1 MLVPSLGTSLG
12 PMHEDH
18 ALPVDDTLRLAL
30 HNEVHARPPARVRLP
45 AVIIYVAVLN
55 DGISRA
61 DEHAHLQ
68 RLPGQHGLAED
79 ALNAN
84 FLRLRCG
91 EFSLKW
97 ERHAEFTRYSVVQ
110 PLPADAEPSAQTLDG
125 LALRVAADW
134 LGRIPGRTFAAIK
147 LVMLERPLTFAPSAL
162 AEAQAWFG
170 AHATVASTMGGHSLV
185 VTDFCLRAT
194 GFEHIVVLAE
204 PGTPETRAG
213 RICQRLLELETY
225 RLMALRGLPAAKSLG
240 ATLADVEATLADI
253 TARLERRGASEAEL
267 LDDLISTAARIEHAT
282 AAHQYRFAATQA
294 YQAIVEQRISE
305 LHEGKVAGAQTLGE
319 FMKRRLSPAIA
330 TVSVTAQRLAALSQR
345 VSRASALLRTRVD
358 IATEAQ
364 NQQLL
369 AQLGEGQRTQLRMQ
383 ATVEGLSLA
392 AITYYV
398 VSLLLYG
405 AKALKAQGWLPVSP
419 ELAAGASIPLV
430 LLLVWQTTRRIHR
443 KIFNHH

>member
-1 MLVPSLGTSLG
+1 
-12 PMHEDH
+12 MHEDH
-18 ALPVDDTLRLAL
+18 ILPADDPLRLAL
-30 HNEVHARPPARVRLP
+30 HNEVHARPPARIRLP
-45 AVIIYVAVLN
+45 AVIVHVAVLN
-55 DGISRA
+55 DGIGRA
-61 DEHAHLQ
+61 DEHAHLA
-68 RLPGQHGLAED
+68 RLPGQHALPAD

-97 ERHAEFTRYSVVQ
+97 ERHAEFTRYAVVQ
-110 PLPADAEPSAQTLDG
+110 PLPADAEPSAQTLDA
-125 LALRVAADW
+125 LALRVPGDW

-147 LVMLERPLTFAPSAL
+147 LVMIERPLTFAPSAL
-162 AEAQAWFG
+162 AEGRAWFG
-170 AHATVASTMGGHSLV
+170 AHAVVASTMGGHSLV

-194 GFEHIVVLAE
+194 GFEHVVVLLE

-225 RLMALRGLPAAKSLG
+225 RLMALRGLPAAKAL
-240 ATLADVEATLADI
+240 APTLADVEATLADI

-267 LDDLISTAARIEHAT
+267 LDDLISTAARVEHAT
-282 AAHQYRFAATQA
+282 AEHQYRFAATQA
-294 YQAIVEQRISE
+294 YEAIVEQRIAE
-305 LHEGKVAGAQTLGE
+305 LHEGKVAGVQTLGE
-319 FMKRRLSPAIA
+319 FMQRRLSPAIA
-330 TVSVTAQRLAALSQR
+330 TVTATAQRLSALSQR
-345 VSRASALLRTRVD
+345 IERASALLRTRVD
-358 IATEAQ
+358 IATESQ

-398 VSLLLYG
+398 VSLLLYFF
-405 AKALKAQGWLPVSP
+405 KALKAEGWLGFSP
-419 ELAAGASIPLV
+419 ELAAGAAIPVV
-430 LLLVWQTTRRIHR
+430 LLAVWQTTRRIHR